1 MKAIKGSA
9 KIVLL
14 ATTLGLV
21 TLVPLTADAATV
33 VHKSIWIQGR
43 NGQVEHLNKTVILKK
58 V

>member
-1 MKAIKGSA
+1 MKTIKGSA

-21 TLVPLTADAATV
+21 TLLPLAADAATV
-33 VHKSIWIQGR
+33 VHKSIWIRGR
-43 NGQVEHLNKTVILKK
+43 NGEVEHLNKTVILKK

>member
-1 MKAIKGSA
+1 MKTIKGSA

-21 TLVPLTADAATV
+21 TLLPLAANAATI
-33 VHKSIWIQGR
+33 VHKSIWIK
-43 NGQVEHLNKTVILKK
+43 GQHGQLKHLNKTVILKK

>member
-21 TLVPLTADAATV
+21 TLVPLTAHAATV
-33 VHKSIWIQGR
+33 VHKSIWIQGPK
-43 NGQVEHLNKTVILKK
+43 GQLEHLNKTVILKK